1 MESVRTSDIAA
12 QSRARVL
19 LTAAEAYPALERAFL
34 AARREIWASFRIFDP
49 RTRLLTAE
57 ARAVGTTWFDL
68 VEHTLRRGVAIH
80 LTIADFD
87 PVAWPDLHRGTWRAA
102 RMLWAA
108 AELAGPGAARLSL
121 HPAMH
126 PARAG
131 LLPRLAV
138 WPLAHARL
146 RRHARW
152 LSELDPARRAA
163 ALRDMPGLVPLL
175 AERPDGRLWPRRGG
189 PPRLFPAT
197 HHQKLAVFDRRLLYI
212 GGLDLDGRRQDT
224 PAHDRPLPEAGH
236 DVQLL
241 IEGRAA
247 AEAQLHLETFRD
259 VAAGRRPVPASRRL
273 LRTLSRHRRL
283 DLPFF
288 GPLTVADEIAG
299 AHHALA
305 ARAERL
311 IYIETQSFRDRLL
324 TRALER
330 AARRAPGLGL
340 ILILP
345 AAPEAVA
352 VHGGR
357 GTDQRLGAYLQ
368 ARCLKR
374 LARAFGPRLF
384 VGSPA
389 QPGPAEPRRDGR
401 AARARRNGA
410 PLVHVRARV
419 AVFDDRTALVTSAN
433 LDLRSLRWDTEAGV
447 FLDRPREV
455 ADFRTRVMAH
465 WLPRGAGAEFLDPG
479 TAVAAWSRLARANAR
494 ARPEDRQGPLL
505 PHDLAAAEAF
515 GRAPPGTPEARV

>member
-1 MESVRTSDIAA
+1 MKSFKTSDIAA

-34 AARREIWASFRIFDP
+34 AAQREIWGSFRIFDP
-49 RTRLLTAE
+49 RTRLLTPE
-57 ARAVGTTWFDL
+57 ARAVGATWFDL

-87 PVAWPDLHRGTWRAA
+87 PIARPDLHRGTWRSA

-108 AELAGPGAARLSL
+108 AELAGPGAAPLAL

-126 PARAG
+126 PARTG
-131 LLPRLAV
+131 LLPRVAV
-138 WPLAHARL
+138 WPVAHGRL

-152 LSELDPARRAA
+152 LSDLDPGVRAA
-163 ALRDMPGLVPLL
+163 ALRDMPGLAPLL
-175 AERPDGRLWPRRGG
+175 AAGSGGRLRPRPGG

-212 GGLDLDGRRQDT
+212 GGLDLDERRYDT
-224 PAHDRPLPEAGH
+224 PAHDRPGPGTWH

-259 VAAGRRPVPASRRL
+259 VAAGRTPVRPSRRL
-273 LRTLSRHRRL
+273 LRTLSRRRRFG
-283 DLPFF
+283 LPFF
-288 GPLTVADEIAG
+288 GPATVADEIAE

-311 IYIETQSFRDRLL
+311 IYIETQFFRDRRFARSL
-324 TRALER
+324 AR

-345 AAPEAVA
+345 AAPEEIAFQ
-352 VHGGR
+352 GTR
-357 GTDQRLGAYLQ
+357 GLDHRYGEYLQ
-368 ARCLKR
+368 ARCLR
-374 LARAFGPRLF
+374 SLATAFGPRLF
-384 VGSPA
+384 LGSPA
-389 QPGPAEPRRDGR
+389 QPRPAEPRRDGS
-401 AARARRNGA
+401 APRARLNGA
-410 PLVHVRARV
+410 PLVHVHAKV

-433 LDLRSLRWDTEAGV
+433 LNGRSLRWDTEAGV
-447 FLDRPREV
+447 FLNRAREV

-465 WLPRGAGAEFLDPG
+465 WLPRDAGPEFFDPD
-479 TAVAAWSRLARANAR
+479 TAVAAWGRLARANAR
-494 ARPEDRQGPLL
+494 ARPEDRRGFLL
-505 PHDLAAAEAF
+505 PHDVAAAEAF
-515 GRAPPGTPEARV
+515 GRAVPGIPEEMV